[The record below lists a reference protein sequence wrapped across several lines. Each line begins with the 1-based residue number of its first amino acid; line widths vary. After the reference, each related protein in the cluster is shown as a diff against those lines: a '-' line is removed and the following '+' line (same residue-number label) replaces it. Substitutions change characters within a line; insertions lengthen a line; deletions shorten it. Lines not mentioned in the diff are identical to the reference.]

1 MKTRVT
7 AIAGFLLLM
16 LGAAVALAQSG
27 DWQRVPSALPSMSG
41 ALGGMLGKFG
51 GKSNIECTLVARLAE
66 DAAKA
71 RDKGVSEQTQLKTVD
86 DPHSTFQ
93 TIAAAS
99 HLPAGTTQALSAMIH
114 GEIAYVYAHR
124 EMTPGQLESHFRDT
138 CEHQQAAQ

>member
-1 MKTRVT
+1 MKRRVT

-16 LGAAVALAQSG
+16 SGAAALAQGG
-27 DWQRVPSALPSMSG
+27 DWQRVPSGLPSMSG
-41 ALGGMLGKFG
+41 ALGGMLGSFG
-51 GKSNIECTLVARLAE
+51 HKSNLECTLAARLAE

-86 DPHSTFQ
+86 DPHGTFQ

-99 HLPAGTTQALSAMIH
+99 HLPAGTTRALSAMID

-124 EMTPGQLESHFRDT
+124 DMTPGQLESHFRDA
-138 CEHQQAAQ
+138 CEHQPKTGQ